1 MLPVPEFHA
10 YLNRKINQ
18 ENASNFDAST
28 PGFKQRQMT
37 KQGRS
42 EQERN
47 DRYGR
52 FGNRQARL
60 VAAQMDFGE
69 EG

>member
-10 YLNRKINQ
+10 YMDRKINQ
-18 ENASNFDAST
+18 ENALKSDTSVPDVKRMQMA
-28 PGFKQRQMT
+28 RQD
-37 KQGRS
+37 RS

-52 FGNRQARL
+52 FGNRQARR
-60 VAAQMDFGE
+60 VAMRMDFGE

>member
-10 YLNRKINQ
+10 YLDRKINE
-18 ENASNFDAST
+18 ENASKSDAST
-28 PGFKQRQMT
+28 LGVKRMQMT
-37 KQGRS
+37 RQDRS

-60 VAAQMDFGE
+60 VAMQMDFGE

>member
-10 YLNRKINQ
+10 YLDRKINQ
-18 ENASNFDAST
+18 ENASKFDAST
-28 PGFKQRQMT
+28 PGVKRMQMAKQD
-37 KQGRS
+37 RS